1 MKKTGVRQMIFG
13 ILGSLACGVSVM
25 GCYPLVPAY
34 FTALYLEQV
43 NGVVLLAFMYIGMT
57 LFMPLTA
64 AVKYG
69 VTLIVMIGAVKL
81 IEWAN
86 EGCPAF
92 LAGVMAGLTTLILS
106 FCGSLLEWKTSR
118 TGQRYFG
125 GSLYFW
131 CGNPFKPRY
140 TFPDGVDAGATENRG
155 TAGAGKWRA
164 AQKLC
169 GVFSGAV
176 PDIFKY
182 ECRKRKI
189 CCG

>member
-92 LAGVMAGLTTLILS
+92 LAGVMAGLTTLIFRFAEVS
-106 FCGSLLEWKTSR
+106 WNGKTSR
-118 TGQRYFG
+118 TGQRYFWRQ
-125 GSLYFW
+125 SLFLV
-131 CGNPFKPRY
+131 R
-140 TFPDGVDAGATENRG
+140 
-155 TAGAGKWRA
+155 
-164 AQKLC
+164 
-169 GVFSGAV
+169 
-176 PDIFKY
+176 
-182 ECRKRKI
+182 
-189 CCG
+189 